1 MRPDPNPVATP
12 ARTPSLALTASLAQ
26 VLEAADAGAAPP
38 PRAQL
43 LEALRC
49 TPYAQAG

>member
-1 MRPDPNPVATP
+1 MRPDPSPIATP
-12 ARTPSLALTASLAQ
+12 TPTPSLALTSSLTQ

-49 TPYAQAG
+49 TPYPRAG